1 MKDTFAL
8 ITNIITLIVFF
19 GTIIF
24 AIANAIWK
32 KQYEKKYK
40 ISADFFTYPNKTGV
54 LFRAAIIILLNITI
68 LSTIYLNY
76 KDSIYTFEVKGK
88 FKPNLNMQ
96 EIIGKNTDQ
105 SNIKY
110 NLMHIKG
117 NIYYLNDVNAL
128 SEISSDKIKSID
140 DKSKPE
146 EGYKLLRF
154 EYSIDSAKDNNKT
167 KVFMLQVQNN
177 VKISDIINFV
187 DQHKKLEGLS
197 VKPGYYVSWMLD
209 NNIEVNTL
217 DKPIKEYKNDDIT
230 LKAQKKIIKDIY
242 HVIRINKDS
251 LLVFKNTS
259 LSWLTLICIILYIF
273 VISIGIYLYYVKM
286 VKKNN
291 KKIISKKLNH
301 LYMLT
306 LLASNAFS
314 CCIMLFYNRNYSL
327 YSKNNLIISSI
338 IIITLAFSF
347 ISFLC
352 KNKVKKEHCI
362 YIFCILLGM
371 IITFYT
377 LSFLDIIIYILFN
390 FYLLDIIADVII
402 QTLVVMIGLV
412 IIVLSYA
419 NLFINSIIL
428 DLEPKYKL
436 IHINNKNNYLD
447 IPEELA
453 VISEH
458 DKKFLSVRYKAEKD
472 ELIEL
477 NTYEYWLVDPSDCT
491 IKEKSFKRESVIN
504 EDIQLRYE
512 AEKDNIKKETEEGY
526 KPIRFD
532 FNGGT
537 KDGKALENITKAILV
552 GSKLSDSVETI
563 DTFGVFKTI
572 GNSVKGFNK
581 WVESPQSFK
590 KYKDVAVDDKNE
602 TKTLYAYYNKKLVK
616 NVNKCKETPDD
627 GYKFVVFDFNGGKKC
642 IKKARSVKKEVLI
655 GAKLSDA
662 VATVKTEGLVKK
674 EEKTSSVFR
683 FWTEAKKGAKQY
695 TDVTIDDSYETK
707 TLYAYYDKEV
717 VKDVVRDKKTPD
729 DGYKFVIFDFNGG
742 TKDGKE
748 LENIKKEVLIGARLS
763 DAVASV
769 KMDGI
774 IKKSKDGKKVFG
786 FWTDSKNETK
796 EYNDIMFESKC
807 RTKTLYAYY
816 DKDVVKDVVFNKE
829 KTDEEKDQSQNKSQD
844 GNKK

>member
-32 KQYEKKYK
+32 KQCEKKYK

-128 SEISSDKIKSID
+128 SEIISDKIKSID

-146 EGYKLLRF
+146 EGYKRLRF

-167 KVFMLQVQNN
+167 KVFMLQVQDN

-447 IPEELA
+447 IPEDLA
-453 VISEH
+453 VISEY
-458 DKKFLSVRYKAEKD
+458 KNKFLAVRYKAEED
-472 ELIEL
+472 ELIKL
-477 NTYEYWLVDPSDCT
+477 YTDEYWFIDPSDC
-491 IKEKSFKRESVIN
+491 IVKEESFKKELVVKGNDKLKLSTLDAIIRAEKNNIEELKYSREPIILYSNVETDKKPNIPKKDRHGLIIN
-504 EDIQLRYE
+504 ED
-512 AEKDNIKKETEEGY
+512 DY
-526 KPIRFD
+526 KIFK
-532 FNGGT
+532 F
-537 KDGKALENITKAILV
+537 KSL
-552 GSKLSDSVETI
+552 LS
-563 DTFGVFKTI
+563 
-572 GNSVKGFNK
+572 
-581 WVESPQSFK
+581 
-590 KYKDVAVDDKNE
+590 DDKNSE
-602 TKTLYAYYNKKLVK
+602 
-616 NVNKCKETPDD
+616 
-627 GYKFVVFDFNGGKKC
+627 
-642 IKKARSVKKEVLI
+642 
-655 GAKLSDA
+655 LSDNA
-662 VATVKTEGLVKK
+662 L
-674 EEKTSSVFR
+674 
-683 FWTEAKKGAKQY
+683 
-695 TDVTIDDSYETK
+695 
-707 TLYAYYDKEV
+707 
-717 VKDVVRDKKTPD
+717 
-729 DGYKFVIFDFNGG
+729 
-742 TKDGKE
+742 
-748 LENIKKEVLIGARLS
+748 
-763 DAVASV
+763 
-769 KMDGI
+769 
-774 IKKSKDGKKVFG
+774 
-786 FWTDSKNETK
+786 K
-796 EYNDIMFESKC
+796 EYNMCLIKKGFKLEDINNEMLGLDTEYVLWYLRYKNKFWIKKDTVNAYFVKNGLEILINEDNENEPLPICFKLLIAIKDNTVKAYLIEKYMDIKTVCELLNITERDIVIIENYESNNVIAQIVDKEKDILNNNAIDKD
-807 RTKTLYAYY
+807 TKTHHTE
-816 DKDVVKDVVFNKE
+816 NN
-829 KTDEEKDQSQNKSQD
+829 QSQNKSQD
-844 GNKK
+844 DNIK